1 MNEALTFNDL
11 PKAVTRLT
19 NEVSELKSLLMQ
31 RQAEP
36 PTEETEKLLT
46 IKEASE
52 FLKLSIP
59 TIYSKVSK
67 NQLPY
72 MKRSKRLYFSST
84 ELMEY
89 LKEGR
94 KKSTEEI
101 EAEADAYLS
110 NKKKGLK

>member
-1 MNEALTFNDL
+1 MNEVNTFDNL
-11 PKAVTRLT
+11 PEAVARLT
-19 NEVSELKSLLMQ
+19 NEVSELKTLLLKKEDKP
-31 RQAEP
+31 QA
-36 PTEETEKLLT
+36 EETEKLLT

-52 FLKLSIP
+52 FLQLTIP

-72 MKRSKRLYFSST
+72 MKRSKRLYFSSK

-94 KKSTEEI
+94 KKSVSEI